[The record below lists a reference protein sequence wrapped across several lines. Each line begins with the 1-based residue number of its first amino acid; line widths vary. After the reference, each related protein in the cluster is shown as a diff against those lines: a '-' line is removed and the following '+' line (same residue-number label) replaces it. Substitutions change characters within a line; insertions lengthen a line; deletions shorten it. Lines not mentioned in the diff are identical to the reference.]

1 MRRYFTAL
9 AIAASFGVLANTADA
24 TVVSFYLKDIQLTDR
39 LSGAAAGA
47 ATGTFSLDESDGL
60 VTAMN
65 IYYKGVTAG
74 VPSYHFTDTDLTF
87 NGFYPASPEG
97 YEFACD
103 MSKYSGCVSATGGGS
118 WFGAADWLYF
128 GIGPSYGFLE
138 LDIAAPAAGSPDLDT
153 DASVSNGA
161 AVRYAIVPSDA
172 AIVPVP
178 EPATWAI
185 MLLGVFGMGAVLR
198 GARRKP
204 LAAVT
209 AA

>member
-1 MRRYFTAL
+1 MRRCFI
-9 AIAASFGVLANTADA
+9 AIAVAALFGVVASAADA
-24 TVVSFYLKDIQLTDR
+24 RVVPFALENIEFSDGGT
-39 LSGAAAGA
+39 
-47 ATGTFSLDESDGL
+47 ATGTFSLDESNGL

-65 IYYKGVTAG
+65 IYYKGGTAG
-74 VPSYHFTDTDLTF
+74 VPSYHFTNTDLTF
-87 NGFYPASPEG
+87 NGFYPTSPEG

-103 MSKYSGCVSATGGGS
+103 QSEYSGCVSATGGAS
-118 WFGAADWLYF
+118 WLGEKDWLYF
-128 GIGPSYGFLE
+128 GVGPSYGFLE
-138 LDIAAPAAGSPDLDT
+138 LDLAAPAGASSDSLT
-153 DASVSNGA
+153 DASVHNNGA
-161 AVRYAIVPSDA
+161 DSRWSGVPSGA

-204 LAAVT
+204 LAGAV